1 MADSPFPSYYFH
13 RFEVRSKR
21 PSAWEEVPCA
31 LGLEHHHVALP
42 FLHLGGCR
50 IGSDLPLGGRLSAAA
65 AVSWETVGSACIALR
80 DPQTSQWSYVS
91 FEKAKQAVWLLRH
104 LGMLSLNPY
113 IKCRNLQFR
122 TYLKVNAWH
131 FWLLRTK
138 FTFFFFCRSF
148 HLTFHSTTG
157 IEIPYILEDQGKH
170 RPVFSPTGP
179 SPKCGPLENEVSLEL
194 STNKFWLLFVLLRLR
209 ISTFHMY
216 KLGKKYIHYLVL
228 LITFCLS
235 TD

>member
-42 FLHLGGCR
+42 FLHMGGCR
-50 IGSDLPLGGRLSAAA
+50 IGSDFPLGGRLSAAA

-138 FTFFFFCRSF
+138 FTFFFF
-148 HLTFHSTTG
+148 
-157 IEIPYILEDQGKH
+157 
-170 RPVFSPTGP
+170 VGP
-179 SPKCGPLENEVSLEL
+179 STWPFTQQQELKSHTSLRTRANIVRYFLPLVPLL
-194 STNKFWLLFVLLRLR
+194 SVG
-209 ISTFHMY
+209 H
-216 KLGKKYIHYLVL
+216 
-228 LITFCLS
+228 
-235 TD
+235 